1 MEKLISFDLKADFG
15 FFRKPDT
22 NNTINLSYNIV
33 HKPALLGIFG
43 AITGLDGYK
52 EKGKLP
58 EYYNVFKNVKVGIQ
72 PLEHEKGNYQK
83 TNIKY
88 SNTVGYANKGSNFLT
103 EEMTLI
109 SPQFRVFVLL
119 DVTDKNQKQLY
130 ENIANAQ
137 SEYVPYFGK
146 NEFTAWWEK
155 DSFREYDFE
164 SAKNVEGEISVKS
177 IFLKSFVVRENSA
190 EPIPNIFSDA
200 EIENPFM
207 YFERLPKDFD
217 LKLMQYELG
226 DFVYSTYNISN
237 GGNMSN
243 LYFLKDENSYVQL
256 L

>member
-1 MEKLISFDLKADFG
+1 MEKLISFDLMADFG

-22 NNTINLSYNIV
+22 NNTINLSYNIL

-58 EYYNVFKNVKVGIQ
+58 EYYNIFKNLRVGIQ

-103 EEMTLI
+103 EEMTLVK
-109 SPQFRVFVLL
+109 PQFRIYILINME
-119 DVTDKNQKQLY
+119 DDNQKHLY
-130 ENIANAQ
+130 ENISTAK
-137 SEYVPYFGK
+137 SEYIPYFGK
-146 NEFTAWWEK
+146 NEFTAWWSK

-164 SAKNVEGEISVKS
+164 KSEKIDGEISIKS
-177 IFLKSFVVRENSA
+177 IFLKNFLVRENSA
-190 EPIPNIFSDA
+190 EPVPNIFSND

-217 LKLMQYELG
+217 LELMQYDLG

-237 GGNMSN
+237 GGNMPN
-243 LYFLKDENSYVQL
+243 LYFLKEENGYVQL